1 MSTARSRP
9 KTKAKTKAAKK
20 AAVSRPT
27 PPERPAEGLPGA
39 PALFLPKESFPPYR
53 FVPGHAPHPF
63 AHKGGYA
70 YGQRPEAPPFRSS
83 GQWKRNRAFLRGV
96 DFFNR
101 GWWWEAHEA
110 WESYW
115 HVTAGRD
122 SQQHDL
128 FKGLIQLAACA
139 LNRERRSDEGAG
151 RLLFSA
157 ITLLEKVDRQRD
169 AEPLCGLVIADVVSN
184 AHKFLAE
191 AVDPKVGAVNG
202 LYLRPE

>member
-1 MSTARSRP
+1 MSPARPRTTVKSGSDKP
-9 KTKAKTKAAKK
+9 
-20 AAVSRPT
+20 V
-27 PPERPAEGLPGA
+27 PPERPVEGRPGA
-39 PALFLPKESFPPYR
+39 PALFLPKLPFPPYR

-63 AHKGGYA
+63 AHRDGYA
-70 YGQRPEAPPFRSS
+70 YGERPEAPPFRTP
-83 GQWKRNRAFLRGV
+83 GQWKRNRPFLRGV

-115 HVTAGRD
+115 HVTAGKD

-139 LNRERRSDEGAG
+139 LNRERRSDEGAA

-157 ITLLEKVDRQRD
+157 ITLLEKVDRQRGG
-169 AEPLCGLVIADVVSN
+169 EELCGLVLADVVSN
-184 AHKFLAE
+184 AQKFLGAG
-191 AVDPKVGAVNG
+191 VDPEVGAVNG
-202 LYLRPE
+202 FYLRPE